1 MMGTF
6 GTFSFYISSVYHI
19 CLIQGRVRGVCSV
32 SAPLCKK
39 KVVHI
44 QILGP
49 LHPTSQGPLKSA
61 LLNIGDGGEDI
72 RIVTEYNI

>member
-19 CLIQGRVRGVCSV
+19 CLIQGRVRGVCGV
-32 SAPLCKK
+32 SATLRKK
-39 KVVHI
+39 KVVHN

-49 LHPTSQGPLKSA
+49 LRPTPKKSRTLK
-61 LLNIGDGGEDI
+61 IGFIKYRGWGRGYQNSD
-72 RIVTEYNI
+72 